1 MRSQIRKRVRNIMP
15 SWYKDRIPQFTISWY
30 PPVRIIKLP
39 KGLSVAASL
48 LIAQL
53 NCLVRCFMSNCCHN
67 HQILDEAVMQQILS
81 VFILNCK
88 SMNLHSS
95 MHMHESELLDMPLLI
110 HRLGPTEGF
119 PLTECNFLLPPPTT
133 SPKCFP
139 HNDIPSF
146 LEAGGKEVRFHKQ
159 KSFQLQEH
167 SIGFSPG
174 PTLICSGTAS
184 RCTEYHHNL
193 GLLEANMSKAFPA
206 PAIQLK
212 GHADKQEMSAVCTY
226 AAEDVGFHGNQET
239 GELKLPVFFAL
250 PSVLFIQVVFLTH
263 FVAQMQSK
271 DSLVIWFQPL
281 AKRLDAN
288 FTCASYPW
296 D

>member
-1 MRSQIRKRVRNIMP
+1 MHWAISGKQNYFNSIFQIVSLFLLLNNTTKECLQPTLMLRDMRSQIRKRVRNIMP

-119 PLTECNFLLPPPTT
+119 PLTECNFLA
-133 SPKCFP
+133 SPSHYKP
-139 HNDIPSF
+139 QM
-146 LEAGGKEVRFHKQ
+146 L
-159 KSFQLQEH
+159 
-167 SIGFSPG
+167 SP
-174 PTLICSGTAS
+174 
-184 RCTEYHHNL
+184 
-193 GLLEANMSKAFPA
+193 
-206 PAIQLK
+206 
-212 GHADKQEMSAVCTY
+212 
-226 AAEDVGFHGNQET
+226 
-239 GELKLPVFFAL
+239 
-250 PSVLFIQVVFLTH
+250 
-263 FVAQMQSK
+263 
-271 DSLVIWFQPL
+271 
-281 AKRLDAN
+281 
-288 FTCASYPW
+288 
-296 D
+296 